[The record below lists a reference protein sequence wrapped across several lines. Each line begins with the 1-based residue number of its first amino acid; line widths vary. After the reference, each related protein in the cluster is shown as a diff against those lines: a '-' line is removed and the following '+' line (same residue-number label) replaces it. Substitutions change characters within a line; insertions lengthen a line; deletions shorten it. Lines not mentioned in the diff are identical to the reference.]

1 MSESSIGISLIK
13 GQSLLFHV
21 SFSVTLQG
29 TGLIEGLLTSWA
41 RVRPGSCV
49 DPLVAIEV
57 REMGEV
63 LTTGTAMESNI
74 CDFIRRSLP
83 AHIRFDAEMNPFVV
97 LQVVQLEEG
106 FRAQLTLVTSL
117 GKVIPLD
124 MVTEDGGEFVLLL
137 TELAGKHCLVILMH
151 LLYVSV
157 QGAFPRKSLTTL
169 VAGMFSEA
177 RRVQPHMTSQV
188 GFFCENLFTLQTG
201 ELFSVCQDFR
211 QALYQIFW
219 VRRRL
224 CRVLIIIPAE
234 GLNNPTLQN
243 KLNGGG

>member
-74 CDFIRRSLP
+74 CDFITSLP

-106 FRAQLTLVTSL
+106 FRA
-117 GKVIPLD
+117 
-124 MVTEDGGEFVLLL
+124 
-137 TELAGKHCLVILMH
+137 
-151 LLYVSV
+151 
-157 QGAFPRKSLTTL
+157 
-169 VAGMFSEA
+169 
-177 RRVQPHMTSQV
+177 
-188 GFFCENLFTLQTG
+188 
-201 ELFSVCQDFR
+201 
-211 QALYQIFW
+211 
-219 VRRRL
+219 
-224 CRVLIIIPAE
+224 
-234 GLNNPTLQN
+234 
-243 KLNGGG
+243 

>member
-57 REMGEV
+57 RKMGEV

-106 FRAQLTLVTSL
+106 FRA
-117 GKVIPLD
+117 
-124 MVTEDGGEFVLLL
+124 
-137 TELAGKHCLVILMH
+137 
-151 LLYVSV
+151 
-157 QGAFPRKSLTTL
+157 
-169 VAGMFSEA
+169 
-177 RRVQPHMTSQV
+177 
-188 GFFCENLFTLQTG
+188 
-201 ELFSVCQDFR
+201 
-211 QALYQIFW
+211 
-219 VRRRL
+219 
-224 CRVLIIIPAE
+224 
-234 GLNNPTLQN
+234 
-243 KLNGGG
+243 